1 MKIFIHYKLLVL
13 LLLSSISY
21 SQITNT
27 VVKAKIEKEEIEG
40 KLKIS
45 STAENLSDILQS
57 LTYKLTVIR
66 KSNVSDNQSSNS
78 QEGLFTL
85 DPSETKKL
93 SETQLNMEK
102 DVEIIVMLLFYDEN
116 KQMIGKDRIVI
127 GEEKKKKRS

>member
-27 VVKAKIEKEEIEG
+27 VVKAKIEREEIEG

-66 KSNVSDNQSSNS
+66 KSNVNDNQSSNS

-93 SETQLNMEK
+93 SETQLNIEK

>member
-1 MKIFIHYKLLVL
+1 MKIFIHYKLFVL

-27 VVKAKIEKEEIEG
+27 VVKAKIEMEEIEG

>member
-27 VVKAKIEKEEIEG
+27 VVKAKIEREEIEG

>member
-13 LLLSSISY
+13 LMLSSISY

-27 VVKAKIEKEEIEG
+27 VVKAKIEREEIEG

-66 KSNVSDNQSSNS
+66 KSNVNNNQSSNS

-93 SETQLNMEK
+93 SETQLNIEK

-127 GEEKKKKRS
+127 GEEKKKKKS